1 MPTIRGDMSLQAQ
14 LWREVCRH
22 LELEESLRRI
32 APLLAERLPIDLVL
46 LRRLDRD
53 PARLTTVAVGACH
66 ESATMRP
73 MAARSLCNSG
83 DEAGALERWLAAQS
97 ITRLSAGDA
106 PLGRLLV
113 PHGIDGEVLAGPLVA
128 GGRAVGVALLVAGA
142 GASFTAEDVDAAQ
155 AVLEPLSVAFEND
168 ERLHELSRMRSAVE
182 ADRDALLSR
191 LARADIS
198 DVVIGE
204 SGGLRTVM
212 ERVEQ
217 VAPTDA
223 PVLILGETGSGKEV
237 IARAIHARSRRA
249 SGPVVRVNCGAIPP
263 ELLDSELF
271 GHERG
276 SFTGAVSTR
285 KGWFERA
292 DGGTLFLDEIGELPL
307 AAQVRLL
314 RVLQDGTLER
324 IGGQQQITVDV
335 RIVTATH
342 RNLGAMVAEGG
353 FREDLW
359 YRISVFPI
367 RLPPLRERMEDI
379 PTLAAHFARHAGLR
393 LGGAYLVPSDRDLA
407 LLGSYAW
414 PGNVRELA
422 AVIERAA
429 ILGNGKRLELEMALG
444 ATALAAAPRS
454 SDRPSSARAGAGAPG
469 LARSGASGERIA
481 TLDEAMV
488 AHIERALAATHGR
501 IEGAHGAARLLGV
514 NPHTLR
520 ARMRK
525 LGIDWSRF
533 RPEGSA
539 GA

>member
-1 MPTIRGDMSLQAQ
+1 
-14 LWREVCRH
+14 
-22 LELEESLRRI
+22 
-32 APLLAERLPIDLVL
+32 
-46 LRRLDRD
+46 
-53 PARLTTVAVGACH
+53 
-66 ESATMRP
+66 
-73 MAARSLCNSG
+73 
-83 DEAGALERWLAAQS
+83 
-97 ITRLSAGDA
+97 
-106 PLGRLLV
+106 
-113 PHGIDGEVLAGPLVA
+113 
-128 GGRAVGVALLVAGA
+128 
-142 GASFTAEDVDAAQ
+142 
-155 AVLEPLSVAFEND
+155 
-168 ERLHELSRMRSAVE
+168 
-182 ADRDALLSR
+182 
-191 LARADIS
+191 
-198 DVVIGE
+198 
-204 SGGLRTVM
+204 
-212 ERVEQ
+212 
-217 VAPTDA
+217 
-223 PVLILGETGSGKEV
+223 VLILGETGTGKEL

-249 SGPVVRVNCGAIPP
+249 GGPVVRVNCGAIPP

-393 LGGAYLVPSDRDLA
+393 LGGAYLVPSERDLA
-407 LLGSYAW
+407 LLHSYAW

-422 AVIERAA
+422 AVVERAA

-444 ATALAAAPRS
+444 ATALAAAPRPS
-454 SDRPSSARAGAGAPG
+454 ERPISPRAGASAPG
-469 LARSGASGERIA
+469 LAPRPGPNGTPGTSAAAGERIA

-488 AHIERALAATHGR
+488 THIERALAATYGR
-501 IEGAHGAARLLGV
+501 IEGPLGAARLLGV

-533 RPEGSA
+533 RPEGA
-539 GA
+539 